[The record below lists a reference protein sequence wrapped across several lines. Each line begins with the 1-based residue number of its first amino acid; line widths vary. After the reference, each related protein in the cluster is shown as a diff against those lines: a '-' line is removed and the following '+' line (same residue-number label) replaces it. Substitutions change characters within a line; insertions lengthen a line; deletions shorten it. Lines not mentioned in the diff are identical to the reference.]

1 MNENT
6 EALAL
11 TLALACAFFSRATAK
26 SNTPAV
32 YRSLLRLH
40 TLPTAEDE
48 ASDCVRA
55 LIVLSAL
62 FAAYALHVQIHIN
75 NTVWAMS

>member
-40 TLPTAEDE
+40 TLPTADE
-48 ASDCVRA
+48 ASELRPRLNRA
-55 LIVLSAL
+55 LCSL
-62 FAAYALHVQIHIN
+62 FAAYTLHVQIHIN